1 MANSKIP
8 NVDINDTLNTQ
19 RLRFNQ
25 LLDSVGDVSTLTTT
39 GTDVASAINEMD
51 AELGT
56 ITAVA
61 MGTSASTVGGAIAEL
76 DGLLD
81 SISDTQL
88 TTPIVNT
95 TTADVSGNLT
105 VDGLITARAN
115 VQIGNSSGDLLYVNS
130 SIATNV
136 IPGTDNNV
144 DLGSSSKEWR
154 DLYIDGTAFVDN
166 LEADSATISG
176 FLDVTGVTTLDS
188 AIIDGPL
195 DVNNIATLDSANITT
210 LDVSGGTTMNTV
222 TVSGASTFNE
232 DVTISKSLTVD
243 SDFTVSGTFIVQGE
257 QKTAAQYIFLLDG
270 TEGAPSENA
279 GLVVDRGSADSAI
292 LQWNE
297 TGDYWEAG
305 SGSDF
310 RQLARQDDSAT
321 FTNVYIPT
329 ADITNLDADSASITT
344 ATIVTSNENTANIQN
359 LVTSNSAIFNN
370 DIVIRDSAYVTGD
383 LVLGSALKT
392 DNVEPVGSTV
402 QFTGTTAFQSA
413 SGHNG
418 LQITSNDSNAFVS
431 LVDTTEKLNLQADST
446 YISGD
451 MYVQGS
457 GPIRTAG
464 HQIIFDADNTGSPPT
479 AMRAGITVER
489 GSSANKSLVW
499 DEQNDYW
506 DFGTGDDVRAGEF
519 RSNSFRGISGDMSI
533 TSETAGDIT
542 LDAADDI
549 FLKPTGDNIFMQG
562 VTSGEQITFTLGTTT
577 QSIEASDRL
586 TLSGA
591 LYGVRITSELDM
603 TSSNKIVNLA
613 TPTSNNDAATKA
625 YVDSNVG
632 ILATTTDIAGDTG
645 TDTITIGTDTL
656 TFTGGTGIVT
666 AVTDNTLTINGFDSA
681 GIQVLLDS
689 AFANATTISTGFYLN
704 TRTPVTPDGSLVLD
718 AYKVLFNT
726 DSSNGGVE
734 FHKDGQRAGG
744 ITQSSGLQLY
754 TALSGNKGELELLSS
769 DLIRLTSTAE
779 IDISSGSGAI
789 ELTADSAVNVILGG
803 NNNSLNLFR
812 NTTQKTIELIPNVSA
827 SRFYPGHGGNSPAIA
842 AHGDFR
848 LYVDDGYSAFAGLNL
863 QSEGSIRLEGRGGS
877 DLGDGTMTL
886 SHPGQV
892 SLTSTGSK
900 VQITSDAGDDID
912 LASGKDI
919 ILNHATYNGVKI
931 QSNGVDTNLGIYS
944 NSAGG
949 ILVHGTPLT
958 AGKPFRIVNDTGE
971 FQFRSGTSLIKLEDS
986 AGEEVV
992 KWDYSNRDL
1001 KLYVGDSADAATL
1014 NSTWSGD
1021 DLTVQGDVTS
1031 ISDVRTKENIQDI
1044 ENGLSL
1050 VETLRGVWYHKI
1062 GEEDR
1067 KVGVIAQEVEE
1078 VLPEVVKTDAE
1089 GMKSVDYGKMVGV
1102 LIEAIKELK
1111 SEVDELKTRLGD

>member
-88 TTPIVNT
+88 TTPIINT
-95 TTADVSGNLT
+95 TTADVSGSLT

-115 VQIGNSSGDLLYVNS
+115 VVIGNSAGDQLYLNS
-130 SIATNV
+130 SINTNV
-136 IPGTDNNV
+136 VPYTDNAF
-144 DLGSSSKEWR
+144 DLGSTSKEWR

-166 LEADSATISG
+166 LEADSATILAN
-176 FLDVTGVTTLDS
+176 LDVQGVTSLDS

-210 LDVSGGTTMNTV
+210 LDVSGVTTMNTV

-257 QKTAAQYIFLLDG
+257 QKTEAQYIFLLDG
-270 TEGAPSENA
+270 TEGSPSQNA

-310 RQLARQDDSAT
+310 KQLARQDDSAT

-370 DIVIRDSAYVTGD
+370 DIVIRDSAYVTGN
-383 LVLGSALKT
+383 LVLGSALKA

-402 QFTGTTAFQSA
+402 QFTGTTAFKSA

-431 LVDTTEKLNLQADST
+431 LVDTNEKLNIQADST

-451 MYVQGS
+451 VFVQGT

-479 AMRAGITVER
+479 TMRAGITVER

-519 RSNSFRGISGDMSI
+519 RSNTFRGISGNMSI
-533 TSETAGDIT
+533 ISETSGDIT

-549 FLKPTGDNIFMQG
+549 FLKPTGDNVYMQG
-562 VTSGEQITFTLGTTT
+562 VTSGEQITFTLDASSQTI
-577 QSIEASDRL
+577 SASDRL
-586 TLSGA
+586 ILASGTSEVRISGA
-591 LYGVRITSELDM
+591 ELNM
-603 TSSNKIVNLA
+603 NNNAISNLA
-613 TPTSNNDAATKA
+613 TPDSDNDAATKA
-625 YVDSNVG
+625 YVDTNVG
-632 ILATTTDIAGDTG
+632 ALATTTDIAGDTG

-656 TFTGGTGIVT
+656 TFTGGSGITT
-666 AVTDNTLTINGFDSA
+666 AVTNNTLTINGFDSA

-689 AFANATTISTGFYLN
+689 AFANADTISSGYSLN
-704 TRTPVTPDGSLVLD
+704 TRTPSGKTSNDLVLD
-718 AYKVLFNT
+718 AYRVLLNL
-726 DSSNGGVE
+726 DSTNGRLD
-734 FHKDGQRAGG
+734 FYADGEIVGG
-744 ITQSSGLQLY
+744 IETGPGS
-754 TALSGNKGELELLSS
+754 TAFNWYSANGDIQLLSS
-769 DLIRLTSTAE
+769 DGIIVDAFGGTV
-779 IDISSGSGAI
+779 DITSGSGDI
-789 ELTADSAVNVILGG
+789 TLTADSAVNLVLPT
-803 NNNSLNLFR
+803 NNNSLNLLR
-812 NTTQKTIELIPNVSA
+812 NTTQKTMELIPNVA
-827 SRFYPGHGGNSPAIA
+827 ANRFFSGMAGNSPAIA
-842 AHGDFR
+842 AHGDFKF
-848 LYVDDGYSAFAGLNL
+848 YVDDGYSAFAGFNL
-863 QSEGSIRLEGRGGS
+863 YSEGSIYFQGLGGS
-877 DLGDGTMTL
+877 ALGSGTMTF

-892 SLTSTGSK
+892 SLTSSSSK
-900 VQITSDAGDDID
+900 VQITSGSTSDIDLDAGDDI
-912 LASGKDI
+912 
-919 ILNHATYNGVKI
+919 ILDHGAGPTDGVLI
-931 QSNGVDTNLGIYS
+931 QSSGSTNLGIYS
-944 NSAGG
+944 DFAGG
-949 ILVHGTPLT
+949 ILMQGDPDV
-958 AGKPFRIVNDTGE
+958 AGSPFIIENSTGE
-971 FQFRSGTSLIKLEDS
+971 FQFVSGESLIEFQDS
-986 AGEEVV
+986 AQATVA
-992 KWDYSNRDL
+992 KWDYSSRDL
-1001 KLYVGDSADAATL
+1001 KLYVGVPQTL